1 MISTSL
7 GQAVAAFSK
16 ALNSLRQKYI
26 EDFAASLREPFNRR
40 KLSAEWINEKIASL
54 RRDFAAEF
62 VNTASVPVIR
72 ALSPGSEQSTV
83 ERLSSVQIEFRSLA
97 SAAPAAADRGD
108 GGRAMLRAVV
118 GAGLGAAAALILVTM
133 QIHQPLAGPA
143 RPPARDITHPRG
155 NGTSSDGGP
164 ATGEAA
170 TPTPEVKPPALTATP
185 PDASASSGAQ
195 PVQPSPPPPSA
206 SGGAT
211 PQPNHFLQSAFSW
224 IIAGTLGA
232 VFGAFLVCF
241 TTLPML
247 DRFAG
252 RSRTISLG
260 SRRKGADLGTGGV
273 VLSAVGAVIAT
284 GVIAASGR
292 MISGPKPVWTG
303 FGAVCAVLLIL
314 VARFLTVPRR
324 ASPGPTGAIEALEH
338 ELIAESNFWSV
349 LSGSLVSQKTDF
361 RTVAIIKGIIVEHRS
376 RSERGEDI
384 LQLVE
389 QELGLPV
396 GGHPPR
402 ASNSAPGDFIWTAEH
417 EKLYDTFGIV
427 EVGDRVKVK
436 VPSRTVT
443 SSSGATTVVQRG
455 LVSRSREP

>member
-155 NGTSSDGGP
+155 NGTSSDG
-164 ATGEAA
+164 
-170 TPTPEVKPPALTATP
+170 
-185 PDASASSGAQ
+185 SC
-195 PVQPSPPPPSA
+195 
-206 SGGAT
+206 
-211 PQPNHFLQSAFSW
+211 N
-224 IIAGTLGA
+224 
-232 VFGAFLVCF
+232 
-241 TTLPML
+241 
-247 DRFAG
+247 G
-252 RSRTISLG
+252 RSRHSDTRSQAPCAHGNAAGRLG
-260 SRRKGADLGTGGV
+260 LQRRPAGSAEPAAAIRVRRSDAAAKPLF
-273 VLSAVGAVIAT
+273 AVG
-284 GVIAASGR
+284 
-292 MISGPKPVWTG
+292 
-303 FGAVCAVLLIL
+303 
-314 VARFLTVPRR
+314 
-324 ASPGPTGAIEALEH
+324 
-338 ELIAESNFWSV
+338 
-349 LSGSLVSQKTDF
+349 
-361 RTVAIIKGIIVEHRS
+361 
-376 RSERGEDI
+376 
-384 LQLVE
+384 LQLDHCRNPRCRVRRV
-389 QELGLPV
+389 LGV
-396 GGHPPR
+396 
-402 ASNSAPGDFIWTAEH
+402 
-417 EKLYDTFGIV
+417 LYYAAD
-427 EVGDRVKVK
+427 
-436 VPSRTVT
+436 
-443 SSSGATTVVQRG
+443 A
-455 LVSRSREP
+455 